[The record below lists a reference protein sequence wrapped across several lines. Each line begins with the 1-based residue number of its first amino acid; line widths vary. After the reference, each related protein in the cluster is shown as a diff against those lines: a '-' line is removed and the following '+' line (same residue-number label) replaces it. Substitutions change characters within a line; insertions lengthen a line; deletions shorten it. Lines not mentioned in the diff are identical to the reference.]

1 MAHKQVSTI
10 SAKQTTGAKSLITVL
25 SNVIYCVLRPIT
37 ALQQFMVKSSENSI
51 EAQPYNLIHNHP
63 IFENILNDLFT
74 SFKRNKAQS
83 IGSTL
88 LTNVAKKHCEVCM
101 YVSFK
106 VQKI

>member
-1 MAHKQVSTI
+1 
-10 SAKQTTGAKSLITVL
+10 
-25 SNVIYCVLRPIT
+25 
-37 ALQQFMVKSSENSI
+37 MVKSSENSI

-106 VQKI
+106 VQKIQKGRVDLLPSPPNVDNSNQGRKN